1 MGTKSVKSPL
11 MSSSHIFD
19 LLRCVLMVERATSG
33 QVWRGEGEEHL
44 PPYSSLCSSKCL
56 EETPKAK
63 KGGEQELLQAQ
74 D

>member
-1 MGTKSVKSPL
+1 
-11 MSSSHIFD
+11 
-19 LLRCVLMVERATSG
+19 MVERATSG